1 MKAGDRRRFDPQPQG
16 QMRVS
21 LKLFAVAAIAAA
33 AWIGSGATAA
43 AEPRGPVQAPDGK
56 SVYLDHCKTC
66 HGVIGVPTKSAV
78 SKYDSIPNFKT
89 PGFFDARSQDSIVT
103 ILKKGKGKDM
113 KSWSEKLT
121 EPEMQAVAAYIRTF
135 AVAK

>member
-1 MKAGDRRRFDPQPQG
+1 M
-16 QMRVS
+16 V
-21 LKLFAVAAIAAA
+21 FAVAAIAAT
-33 AWIGSGATAA
+33 AWAGSGATASA
-43 AEPRGPVQAPDGK
+43 APRGAVQSPDGK
-56 SVYLDHCKTC
+56 MVYVEHCKTC

-89 PGFFDARSQDSIVT
+89 PGFFDKRSQDSVMT

-113 KSWSEKLT
+113 KSWAEKLT
-121 EPEMQAVAAYIRTF
+121 EPEMQAVATYIRTF